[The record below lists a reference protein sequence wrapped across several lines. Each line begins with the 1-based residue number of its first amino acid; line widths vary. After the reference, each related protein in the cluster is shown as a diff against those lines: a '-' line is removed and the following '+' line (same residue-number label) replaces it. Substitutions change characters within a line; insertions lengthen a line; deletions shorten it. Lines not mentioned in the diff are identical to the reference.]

1 MTIFVDTN
9 LYKNIIK
16 MSPSIKNVHFSIAE
30 SDYYFK
36 EILVKSLLNNPFY
49 YIVKSCNNG
58 HELISQLYFRRESV
72 FLIDLYMPVMNG
84 FEAIKLIR
92 QSGNNTPIITYS
104 ATFQENMSLMLAE
117 LPSIYYCQKKSV
129 IIVDILKKYV
139 LTQSKDYTEYLNE
152 WKAQPSV
159 VQEYIERQQKGWYT
173 PSLIEI
179 QIMKLCYEGLSNK
192 EIGQYLN
199 LSTRTIETYVI
210 RLTQKLGLRNKI
222 DLIRFCVEQGYYN
235 SST

>member
-1 MTIFVDTN
+1 MSIFGNTN
-9 LYKNIIK
+9 SYKNEIK
-16 MSPSIKNVHFSIAE
+16 MNSLLKTVHFSIAE

-49 YIVKSCNNG
+49 HIVKNCNNG
-58 HELISQLYFRRESV
+58 HELISQLYRRQESV
-72 FLIDLYMPVMNG
+72 FLIDLYMPIMSG
-84 FEAIKLIR
+84 LEAIKFIR
-92 QSGNNTPIITYS
+92 QSGNSTPIITYS
-104 ATFQENMSLMLAE
+104 ATFQADMSMMLAE
-117 LPSIYYCQKKSV
+117 LPSVYYCQKKSV
-129 IIVDILKKYV
+129 IILDILKRYA
-139 LTQSKDYTEYLNE
+139 LTHSKDYTEYLHE
-152 WKAQPSV
+152 WKAQPIM
-159 VQEYIERQQKGWYT
+159 VQEYIDRQQKGWYT

-199 LSTRTIETYVI
+199 LSGRTIDTYVTN
-210 RLTQKLGLRNKI
+210 LTQKLGLRNKI